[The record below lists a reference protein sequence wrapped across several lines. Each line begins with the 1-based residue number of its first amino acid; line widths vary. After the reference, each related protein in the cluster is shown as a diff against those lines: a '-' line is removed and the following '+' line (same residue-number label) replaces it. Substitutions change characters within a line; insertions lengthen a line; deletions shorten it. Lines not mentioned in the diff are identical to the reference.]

1 MSESITKPRLAI
13 VGTTASGKSKLA
25 MTIAEKIGGFEIVSL
40 DSMQIY
46 KRMDI
51 GTAKPTREEQAIIPH
66 HMIDIVEPQEEY
78 TISQFQVDAQ
88 SAIDAIE
95 GRGILPLLV
104 GGTGLYLRTI
114 IDELDIPGQFLET
127 RQKLES
133 NPNTAELYQ
142 KLSELDPLASTRMEP
157 NNRRRVI
164 RALEVTIGSGMKFSS
179 YGPGLSVY
187 KESAY
192 QIIGLRRERA
202 EIDRRIAARFD
213 AQMGS
218 GFLNEC
224 ERLLDTKDPLSRSAS
239 QALGYKHLFHYLKG
253 ECSLDEA
260 VEEAIKDTKKF
271 ARKQERWFRRD
282 PRINWI
288 DINDDVA
295 ESLPE
300 ILKVLGNEN

>member
-1 MSESITKPRLAI
+1 MIKSTPKPRLAI

-25 MTIAEKIGGFEIVSL
+25 MTIAEQVRDFEIVSL

-46 KRMDI
+46 KSMDI
-51 GTAKPTREEQAIIPH
+51 GTAKPTREEQELIPH
-66 HMIDIVEPQEEY
+66 HMIDIVEPHEEY
-78 TISQFQVDAQ
+78 TISQFQIEAQ
-88 SAIDAIE
+88 TAIDEIE
-95 GRGILPLLV
+95 SNGTLPLLV

-127 RQKLES
+127 RKKLES
-133 NPNTAELYQ
+133 NSNTAELYQ

-157 NNRRRVI
+157 NNRRRII
-164 RALEVTIGSGMKFSS
+164 RALEVTMGSGIKFSS

-192 QIIGLRRERA
+192 EIIGLRWERA
-202 EIDRRIAARFD
+202 EIDRRITARFD
-213 AQMGS
+213 DQMES

-224 ERLLDTKDPLSRSAS
+224 EKLIDSQDPLSRTAS
-239 QALGYKHLFHYLKG
+239 QALGYKHLFQYLKG
-253 ECSLDEA
+253 ECCLDEA
-260 VEEAIKDTKKF
+260 VETAIKDTKKF

-288 DINDDVA
+288 DISDDVA
-295 ESLPE
+295 ESLPQ
-300 ILKVLGNEN
+300 ILKVLGE

>member
-1 MSESITKPRLAI
+1 MNESIRKPRLAI

-25 MTIAEKIGGFEIVSL
+25 MSIAEKVQDFEIVSL

-66 HMIDIVEPQEEY
+66 HMIDIVEPHEEY
-78 TISQFQVDAQ
+78 TISQFQTEAQ
-88 SAIDAIE
+88 RAIDEIDS
-95 GRGILPLLV
+95 RGMLPLLV

-114 IDELDIPGQFLET
+114 IDELDIPGQFLKT

-164 RALEVTIGSGMKFSS
+164 RALEVTIGSGTKFSS

-192 QIIGLRRERA
+192 EIIGLRWERA
-202 EIDRRIAARFD
+202 EIDRRITARFYV
-213 AQMGS
+213 QMES

-224 ERLLDTKDPLSRSAS
+224 ERLFDSKDPLSRSAS
-239 QALGYKHLFHYLKG
+239 QALGYKHLFQYIKG
-253 ECSLDEA
+253 ECCLDEA
-260 VEEAIKDTKKF
+260 VEAAIKDTKKF

-288 DINDDVA
+288 DINDDVV
-295 ESLPE
+295 ESLPQ
-300 ILKVLGNEN
+300 ILKVLGK

>member
-1 MSESITKPRLAI
+1 MSESIVKARLAI

-25 MTIAEKIGGFEIVSL
+25 MTIAEKVRDFEIVSL

-46 KRMDI
+46 KHMNI

-66 HMIDIVEPQEEY
+66 HMIDIVEPHEEY
-78 TISQFQVDAQ
+78 TISQFQIEAQ
-88 SAIDAIE
+88 SNIDEIE
-95 GRGILPLLV
+95 SRGMLPLLV

-114 IDELDIPGQFLET
+114 IDELDIPGQFLEI
-127 RQKLES
+127 REKLES

-187 KESAY
+187 KESTY
-192 QIIGLRRERA
+192 EIIGLRWERA
-202 EIDRRIAARFD
+202 EIDRRITARFD
-213 AQMGS
+213 AQMES

-224 ERLLDTKDPLSRSAS
+224 ERLFDSKDPLSRSAS
-239 QALGYKHLFHYLKG
+239 QALGYKHLFQYIKG
-253 ECSLDEA
+253 VCCLDEA
-260 VEEAIKDTKKF
+260 VEAAIKDTKKF

-288 DINDDVA
+288 DISEDVA
-295 ESLPE
+295 ESLPQ
-300 ILKVLGNEN
+300 ILKVLGK

>member
-1 MSESITKPRLAI
+1 MSESIRKPRLAI

-25 MTIAEKIGGFEIVSL
+25 MTIAENVRDFEIVSL

-46 KRMDI
+46 KRMNI
-51 GTAKPTREEQAIIPH
+51 GTAKPTREEQAIVPH
-66 HMIDIVEPQEEY
+66 HMIDIVEPHEEY
-78 TISQFQVDAQ
+78 TISQFQIEAQ
-88 SAIDAIE
+88 STIDEIE
-95 GRGILPLLV
+95 SRGMLPLLV

-164 RALEVTIGSGMKFSS
+164 RALEVTIGSGKKFSS

-192 QIIGLRRERA
+192 EIIGLRWERA
-202 EIDRRIAARFD
+202 EIDRRITARFD
-213 AQMGS
+213 AQMES

-224 ERLLDTKDPLSRSAS
+224 ERLLDSKHALSRSAS
-239 QALGYKHLFHYLKG
+239 QALGYKHLFQYLKG
-253 ECSLDEA
+253 ECCLNDAIEA
-260 VEEAIKDTKKF
+260 AIKDTKKF

-288 DINDDVA
+288 DISEDVA
-295 ESLPE
+295 ESLPQ
-300 ILKVLGNEN
+300 ILKVLGK

>member
-1 MSESITKPRLAI
+1 MNESIRKPRLAI

-25 MTIAEKIGGFEIVSL
+25 MSIAEKVQDFEIVSL

-66 HMIDIVEPQEEY
+66 HMIDIVEPHEEY
-78 TISQFQVDAQ
+78 TISQFQIEAQ
-88 SAIDAIE
+88 RAIDEIDS
-95 GRGILPLLV
+95 RGMLPLLV

-114 IDELDIPGQFLET
+114 IDELDIPGQFLKT

-187 KESAY
+187 KENAY
-192 QIIGLRRERA
+192 EIIGLRWERA
-202 EIDRRIAARFD
+202 EIDRRITARFYV
-213 AQMGS
+213 QMES

-224 ERLLDTKDPLSRSAS
+224 ERLFDSKDPLSRSAS
-239 QALGYKHLFHYLKG
+239 QALGYKHLFQYIKG
-253 ECSLDEA
+253 ECCLDEA
-260 VEEAIKDTKKF
+260 VEAAIKDTKKF

-288 DINDDVA
+288 DINDDVV
-295 ESLPE
+295 ESLPQ
-300 ILKVLGNEN
+300 ILKVLGK

>member
-1 MSESITKPRLAI
+1 MSESIRKPRLAI

-25 MTIAEKIGGFEIVSL
+25 MTIAENVRDFEIVSL

-46 KRMDI
+46 KRMNI

-66 HMIDIVEPQEEY
+66 HMIDIVEPHEEY
-78 TISQFQVDAQ
+78 TISQFQIEAQ
-88 SAIDAIE
+88 SNIDEIE
-95 GRGILPLLV
+95 SRGMLPLLV

-187 KESAY
+187 KESTY
-192 QIIGLRRERA
+192 EIIGLRWERA
-202 EIDRRIAARFD
+202 EIDRRITARFD
-213 AQMGS
+213 AQMES

-224 ERLLDTKDPLSRSAS
+224 ERLLDSKHPLSRSAS
-239 QALGYKHLFHYLKG
+239 QALGYKHLFQYLKG
-253 ECSLDEA
+253 ECCLDDA
-260 VEEAIKDTKKF
+260 VEAAIKDTKKF

-288 DINDDVA
+288 DISEDVD
-295 ESLPE
+295 ESLPQ
-300 ILKVLGNEN
+300 ILKVLGK

>member
-1 MSESITKPRLAI
+1 VNESIRKPRLAI

-25 MTIAEKIGGFEIVSL
+25 MSIAEKVQDFEIVSL

-66 HMIDIVEPQEEY
+66 HMIDIVEPHEEY
-78 TISQFQVDAQ
+78 TISQFQIEAQ
-88 SAIDAIE
+88 RAIDEIDS
-95 GRGILPLLV
+95 RGMLPLLV

-114 IDELDIPGQFLET
+114 IDELDIPGQFLKT

-192 QIIGLRRERA
+192 EIIGLRWERA
-202 EIDRRIAARFD
+202 EIDRRITARFYV
-213 AQMGS
+213 QMES

-224 ERLLDTKDPLSRSAS
+224 ERLFDSKDPLSRSAS
-239 QALGYKHLFHYLKG
+239 QALGYKHLFQYIKG
-253 ECSLDEA
+253 ECCLDEA
-260 VEEAIKDTKKF
+260 VEAAIKDTKKF

-288 DINDDVA
+288 DINDDVV
-295 ESLPE
+295 ESLPQ
-300 ILKVLGNEN
+300 ILKVLGK

>member
-1 MSESITKPRLAI
+1 MNESIRKPRLAI

-25 MTIAEKIGGFEIVSL
+25 MSIAEKVQDFEIVSL

-66 HMIDIVEPQEEY
+66 HMIDIVEPHEEY
-78 TISQFQVDAQ
+78 TISQFQIEAQ
-88 SAIDAIE
+88 RAIDEIDS
-95 GRGILPLLV
+95 RGMLPLLV

-114 IDELDIPGQFLET
+114 IDELDIPGQFLKT

-192 QIIGLRRERA
+192 EIIGLRWERA
-202 EIDRRIAARFD
+202 EIDRRITARFYV
-213 AQMGS
+213 QMES

-224 ERLLDTKDPLSRSAS
+224 ERLFDSKDPLSRSAS
-239 QALGYKHLFHYLKG
+239 QALGYKHLFQYIKG
-253 ECSLDEA
+253 ECCLDEA
-260 VEEAIKDTKKF
+260 VEAAIKDTKKF

-288 DINDDVA
+288 DINDDVV
-295 ESLPE
+295 ESLPQ
-300 ILKVLGNEN
+300 ILKVLGK

>member
-1 MSESITKPRLAI
+1 MNESIRKPRLAI

-25 MTIAEKIGGFEIVSL
+25 MSIAEKVQDFEIVSL

-66 HMIDIVEPQEEY
+66 HMIDIVEPHEEY
-78 TISQFQVDAQ
+78 TISQFQIEAQ
-88 SAIDAIE
+88 RAIDEIDS
-95 GRGILPLLV
+95 RGMLPLLV

-114 IDELDIPGQFLET
+114 IDELDIPGQFLKT

-192 QIIGLRRERA
+192 EIIGLRWERA
-202 EIDRRIAARFD
+202 EIDRRITARFYV
-213 AQMGS
+213 QMES

-224 ERLLDTKDPLSRSAS
+224 ERLFDSKDPLSRSAS
-239 QALGYKHLFHYLKG
+239 QALGYKHLFQYIKG
-253 ECSLDEA
+253 ECCLDEA
-260 VEEAIKDTKKF
+260 VEAAIKDTKKF

-288 DINDDVA
+288 DISEDVA
-295 ESLPE
+295 ESLPQ
-300 ILKVLGNEN
+300 ILKVLGK

>member
-1 MSESITKPRLAI
+1 M
-13 VGTTASGKSKLA
+13 GTTASGKSKLA
-25 MTIAEKIGGFEIVSL
+25 MSIAEKVQDFEIVSL

-66 HMIDIVEPQEEY
+66 HMIDIVEPHEEY
-78 TISQFQVDAQ
+78 TISQFQIEAQ
-88 SAIDAIE
+88 RAIDEIDS
-95 GRGILPLLV
+95 RGMLPLLV

-114 IDELDIPGQFLET
+114 IDELDIPGQFLKT

-192 QIIGLRRERA
+192 EIIGLRWERA
-202 EIDRRIAARFD
+202 EIDRRITARFYV
-213 AQMGS
+213 QMES

-224 ERLLDTKDPLSRSAS
+224 ERLFDSKDPLSRSAS
-239 QALGYKHLFHYLKG
+239 QALGYKHLFQYIKG
-253 ECSLDEA
+253 ECCLDEA
-260 VEEAIKDTKKF
+260 VEAAIKDTKKF

-288 DINDDVA
+288 DINDDVV
-295 ESLPE
+295 ESLPQ
-300 ILKVLGNEN
+300 ILKVLGK

>member
-1 MSESITKPRLAI
+1 MNESRAKPRLAI

-25 MTIAEKIGGFEIVSL
+25 MIIAEKIKDFEIISL

-51 GTAKPTREEQAIIPH
+51 GTAKPTREEQAKIPH
-66 HMIDIVEPQEEY
+66 HMIDIVEPHEEY
-78 TISQFQVDAQ
+78 TISQFQIEAQ
-88 SAIDAIE
+88 NAIE
-95 GRGILPLLV
+95 EIESRGMLPLLV

-114 IDELDIPGQFLET
+114 IDDLKIPGQFLET
-127 RQKLES
+127 RQRLEL

-142 KLSELDPLASTRMEP
+142 KLSELDPVASTRMEP
-157 NNRRRVI
+157 NNRRRII
-164 RALEVTIGSGMKFSS
+164 RALEVTIGSGTKFSS

-187 KESAY
+187 NESAY
-192 QIIGLRRERA
+192 QIIGLRRERD
-202 EIDRRIAARFD
+202 EIDRRITTRFY
-213 AQMGS
+213 AQMES

-224 ERLLDTKDPLSRSAS
+224 EALIDSQDPLSRTAS
-239 QALGYKHLFHYLKG
+239 QALGYKHLFQYLKG

-260 VEEAIKDTKKF
+260 VEAAIKDTKKY

-288 DINDDVA
+288 DIDDDVA
-295 ESLPE
+295 ESLPQ
-300 ILKVLGNEN
+300 ILKVLGE

>member
-1 MSESITKPRLAI
+1 VNESIRKPRLAI

-25 MTIAEKIGGFEIVSL
+25 MSIAEKVQDFEIVSL

-66 HMIDIVEPQEEY
+66 HMIDIVEPHEEY
-78 TISQFQVDAQ
+78 TISQFQTEAQ
-88 SAIDAIE
+88 RAIDEIDS
-95 GRGILPLLV
+95 RGMLPLLV

-114 IDELDIPGQFLET
+114 IDELDIPGQFLKT

-192 QIIGLRRERA
+192 EIIGLRWERA
-202 EIDRRIAARFD
+202 EIDRRITARFYV
-213 AQMGS
+213 QMES

-224 ERLLDTKDPLSRSAS
+224 ERLFDSKDPLSRSAS
-239 QALGYKHLFHYLKG
+239 QALGYKHLFQYIKG
-253 ECSLDEA
+253 ECCLDEA
-260 VEEAIKDTKKF
+260 VEAAIKDTKKF

-288 DINDDVA
+288 DINDDVV
-295 ESLPE
+295 ESLPQ
-300 ILKVLGNEN
+300 ILKVLGK

>member
-1 MSESITKPRLAI
+1 MNESIRKPRLAI

-25 MTIAEKIGGFEIVSL
+25 MSIAEKVQDFEIVSL

-66 HMIDIVEPQEEY
+66 HMIDIVEPHEEY
-78 TISQFQVDAQ
+78 TISQFQIEAQ
-88 SAIDAIE
+88 RAIDEIDS
-95 GRGILPLLV
+95 RGMLPLLV

-114 IDELDIPGQFLET
+114 IDELDIPGQFLKT

-192 QIIGLRRERA
+192 EIIGLRWERA
-202 EIDRRIAARFD
+202 EIDRRITARFYV
-213 AQMGS
+213 QMES

-224 ERLLDTKDPLSRSAS
+224 ERLFDSKDPLSRSAS
-239 QALGYKHLFHYLKG
+239 QALGYKHLFQYIKG
-253 ECSLDEA
+253 ECCLDEA
-260 VEEAIKDTKKF
+260 VEAAIKDTKKF

-288 DINDDVA
+288 DINDDVV
-295 ESLPE
+295 ESLPQ
-300 ILKVLGNEN
+300 ILKVIGK

>member
-51 GTAKPTREEQAIIPH
+51 GTAKPTSEEQAIIPH

-239 QALGYKHLFHYLKG
+239 QALGYKHLFNYLKG

>member
-1 MSESITKPRLAI
+1 MNESIRKPRLAI

-25 MTIAEKIGGFEIVSL
+25 MSIAEKVQDFEIVSL

-66 HMIDIVEPQEEY
+66 HMIDIVEPHEEY
-78 TISQFQVDAQ
+78 TISQFQIEAQ
-88 SAIDAIE
+88 RAIDEIDS
-95 GRGILPLLV
+95 RGMLPLLV

-114 IDELDIPGQFLET
+114 IDELDIPGQFLKT

-192 QIIGLRRERA
+192 EIIGLRWERA
-202 EIDRRIAARFD
+202 EIDRRITARFYV
-213 AQMGS
+213 QMES

-224 ERLLDTKDPLSRSAS
+224 ERLFDSKDPLSRSAS
-239 QALGYKHLFHYLKG
+239 QALGYKHLFQYIKG

-260 VEEAIKDTKKF
+260 VEAAIKDTKKF

-288 DINDDVA
+288 DINDDVV
-295 ESLPE
+295 ESLPQ
-300 ILKVLGNEN
+300 ILKVLGK